1 VSPTIRGT
9 YHEGETYCHL
19 EVVALNGSSFIARH
33 DDPGL
38 CPGEGW
44 QLIASAGRVGKP
56 GQKGERGE
64 KGEAGPR
71 IVGCEIDRASYTLTL
86 ILSDKS
92 KVALQVR
99 GLFEQY
105 HDECGA

>member
-1 VSPTIRGT
+1 MDN
-9 YHEGETYCHL
+9 
-19 EVVALNGSSFIARH
+19 VADVAMWGIHA
-33 DDPGL
+33 
-38 CPGEGW
+38 
-44 QLIASAGRVGKP
+44 